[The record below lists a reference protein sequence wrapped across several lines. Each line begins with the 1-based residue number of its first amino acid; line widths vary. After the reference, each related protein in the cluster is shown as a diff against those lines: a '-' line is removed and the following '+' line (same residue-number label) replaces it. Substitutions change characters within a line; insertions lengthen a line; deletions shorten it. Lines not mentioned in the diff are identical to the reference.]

1 MLGKML
7 SIAATFHEN
16 HKDKGGQPYFLHCL
30 RVMQG
35 LRSSD
40 EELCCIALG
49 HDLIEDTVL
58 TANDLYFVYDF
69 PERVVDGI
77 LSLTKVPGESYNEY
91 KEKVMKNSDAIL
103 VKMQDLKDN
112 SDITRL
118 KGVTEKD
125 VKRTIRYYNFYLEL
139 VAKAKEFKL
148 I

>member
-7 SIAATFHEN
+7 AVVATAHEKQ
-16 HKDKGGQPYFLHCL
+16 KDKGGRPYFLHCL
-30 RVMQG
+30 RVMQS
-35 LRSSD
+35 LKTDD
-40 EELCCIALG
+40 EELMCIALG
-49 HDLIEDTVL
+49 HDLIEDTKVTAEVL
-58 TANDLYFVYDF
+58 EYVGFSN
-69 PERVVDGI
+69 RVIKGI
-77 LSLTKVPGESYNEY
+77 IALTKVEGETYEQY

-125 VKRTIRYYNFYLEL
+125 IKRTIRYYNFYLEL
-139 VAKAKEFKL
+139 EAKAKEIKL

>member
-49 HDLIEDTVL
+49 HDLIEDTKVTAEVL
-58 TANDLYFVYDF
+58 EYDGF
-69 PERVVDGI
+69 SNRVIEGI
-77 LSLTKVPGESYNEY
+77 VSLTKVEGESYEQY

-112 SDITRL
+112 SDITRI
-118 KGVTEKD
+118 KSVTEKD
-125 VKRTIRYYNFYLEL
+125 IKRTIRYYNFYLEL
-139 VAKAKEFKL
+139 EDKAKEFNL

>member
-7 SIAATFHEN
+7 AIAAFAHMN
-16 HKDKGGQPYFLHCL
+16 QKDKGGRPYFLHCM

-35 LRSSD
+35 LKTDD
-40 EELCCIALG
+40 EELMCIALG
-49 HDLIEDTVL
+49 HDLIEDTKVTKEIL
-58 TANDLYFVYDF
+58 IKYDGF
-69 PERVVDGI
+69 SDRVIKGI
-77 LSLTKVPGESYNEY
+77 VALTKIEGESYDQY
-91 KEKVMKNSDAIL
+91 KAKVMQNPDAIL

-125 VKRTIRYYNFYLEL
+125 IKRTIRYYNFYLEL
-139 VAKAKEFKL
+139 EAKAKELKL